1 MATPSN
7 RPYTE
12 PELRAY
18 LDRID
23 FPLGNDPIVL
33 VDEISRDPKAAL
45 GKVVGAHLATV
56 PFENTF
62 M

>member
-1 MATPSN
+1 MPVPAN

-12 PELRAY
+12 REFAAY
-18 LDRID
+18 LERIGLSSSTD
-23 FPLGNDPIVL
+23 VETLVNEIV
-33 VDEISRDPKAAL
+33 RDPQA
-45 GKVVGAHLATV
+45 GFGRMIRAHLERV

>member
-1 MATPSN
+1 MTIPSN

-23 FPLGNDPIVL
+23 FPLGNDPTVL

-45 GKVVGAHLATV
+45 GQVVRSHLERV

>member
-1 MATPSN
+1 MTIPSN

-23 FPLGNDPIVL
+23 FPLGSDPTVL
-33 VDEISRDPKAAL
+33 VDEISRDPKVTL
-45 GKVVGAHLATV
+45 GQVARAHLERV